1 MTIAILSKEET
12 RHIQLLTERR
22 NSLDELL
29 LILNDSDDKDLF
41 VKAKSELKGV
51 ECDISNW
58 WKDVLSRYN
67 RDISDY
73 IHYNINFF
81 TCELSASED

>member
-29 LILNDSDDKDLF
+29 LILNDSHDKDLF

-58 WKDVLSRYN
+58 WKDVLLRYN
-67 RDISDY
+67 RDISDS
-73 IHYNINFF
+73 IHYNINFI

>member
-67 RDISDY
+67 RDISDH

>member
-1 MTIAILSKEET
+1 MTIAVLSKEET

-22 NSLDELL
+22 NSLDELI
-29 LILNDSDDKDLF
+29 LILTDSDENNLL
-41 VKAKSELKGV
+41 VKAKAELKDV
-51 ECDISNW
+51 KCDISNW
-58 WKDVLSRYN
+58 WKDVLLRYN
-67 RDISDY
+67 RDITDP